1 MNEKQIKEKLLTTIP
16 PQLVKG
22 RRGLNLSQKIM
33 AGAIGISERTYKRL
47 ELGESLP
54 TIETALKISELLKID
69 LNKLCKV

>member
-1 MNEKQIKEKLLTTIP
+1 MNEQQIKEKLLTTIP

-33 AGAIGISERTYKRL
+33 ASAVGISERTYKRL

-69 LNKLCKV
+69 LNKLLKV